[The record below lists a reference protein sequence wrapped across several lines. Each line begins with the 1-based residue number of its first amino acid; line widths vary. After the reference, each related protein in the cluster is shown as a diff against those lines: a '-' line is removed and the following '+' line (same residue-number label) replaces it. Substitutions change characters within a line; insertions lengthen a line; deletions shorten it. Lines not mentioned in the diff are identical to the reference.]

1 MEQSLERFNQ
11 EGDER
16 QVTELFRFEFF
27 EEQIETSIVF
37 ENIFQ
42 FSEKTIVVLDV
53 SFVALHKS
61 EKSSWPVR
69 RRDDL
74 PAECRR
80 DSRADLQYD
89 EIFSPRRSTH
99 FRTENE
105 FP

>member
-61 EKSSWPVR
+61 EKSS
-69 RRDDL
+69 
-74 PAECRR
+74 
-80 DSRADLQYD
+80 
-89 EIFSPRRSTH
+89 
-99 FRTENE
+99 
-105 FP
+105 